1 MTVVPLGLGLLVW
14 LGSVVFF
21 IPLGVIWSIWK
32 KQMGSGRVGQRY
44 VGFIFVFICGC
55 EYLN

>member
-32 KQMGSGRVGQRY
+32 KQMGSGRVGSVKDMLVLY
-44 VGFIFVFICGC
+44 SYSFVGVNI
-55 EYLN
+55 